1 MGKKQKFK
9 YTDTEVTPVG
19 RRMIKKLPI
28 IIYLIFLSG
37 MVEAKDILNKCI
49 PAKPY
54 INNYEP
60 AKFNSTNNLLRKS
73 GVDPLFCGQ
82 KILLNVDVVDK
93 HCVPLSDAK
102 IYLWQ
107 VGCDKKY
114 PYAPL
119 RPAAKKTM
127 FHKAGSSTFL
137 GSGIATTNNLG
148 ETKFLT
154 VYPPAI
160 GNEAA
165 HINIRIEHKDLGMF
179 QTKIFLKNY
188 NLIEGEDYEIMNV
201 RIVTPWET
209 IFRRY

>member
-1 MGKKQKFK
+1 
-9 YTDTEVTPVG
+9 
-19 RRMIKKLPI
+19 MIKKLPI
-28 IIYLIFLSG
+28 ILSIILLSAV
-37 MVEAKDILNKCI
+37 VEAKDILNKCI

-82 KILLNVDVVDK
+82 KILLNIDVVDK
-93 HCVPLSDAK
+93 NCVPLSDVK

-114 PYAPL
+114 PYEPL
-119 RPAAKKTM
+119 RPAANKKM
-127 FHKAGSSTFL
+127 FHRAGNSTFL

-148 ETKFLT
+148 EVKFLT
-154 VYPPAI
+154 VYPPAF
-160 GNEAA
+160 GPEAE
-165 HINIRIEHKDLGMF
+165 HINIRLEHKDLGVF

-188 NLIEGEDYEIMNV
+188 DLIEDDDYEMIDV
-201 RIVTPWET
+201 RIVTPWEN